1 MKPQKS
7 ENVVLQGRVNSYC
20 VQGKEGKHAFNMSA
34 KILSGQQTGNNK
46 NSDYFV
52 RTLMNIAQRSC
63 YIGVYFKRNVSL
75 SFPKQISSNKCDSES
90 IRQNVI
96 LIPKN
101 KRKK

>member
-46 NSDYFV
+46 NSDYFCV
-52 RTLMNIAQRSC
+52 H
-63 YIGVYFKRNVSL
+63 
-75 SFPKQISSNKCDSES
+75 
-90 IRQNVI
+90 
-96 LIPKN
+96 
-101 KRKK
+101 